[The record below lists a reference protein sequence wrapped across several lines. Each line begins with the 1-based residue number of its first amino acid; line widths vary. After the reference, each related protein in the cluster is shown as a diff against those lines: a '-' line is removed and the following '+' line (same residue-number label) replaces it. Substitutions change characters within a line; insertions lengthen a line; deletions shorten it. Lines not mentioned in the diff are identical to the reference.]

1 MTLCLFPVCKK
12 YAEYVYVKITD
23 GKGSEE
29 RYDTC
34 YAVEPLIVNGK
45 DAMPREYPHMVSCL
59 KAINKYEDSVH
70 TLWSFL
76 KSITDFPL

>member
-12 YAEYVYVKITD
+12 YAEFVYVKITD
-23 GKGSEE
+23 GKGSDD

-34 YAVEPLIVNGK
+34 SAVEPLIVNGE

-59 KAINKYEDSVH
+59 KTINYKYKDFVH
-70 TLWSFL
+70 TL
-76 KSITDFPL
+76 